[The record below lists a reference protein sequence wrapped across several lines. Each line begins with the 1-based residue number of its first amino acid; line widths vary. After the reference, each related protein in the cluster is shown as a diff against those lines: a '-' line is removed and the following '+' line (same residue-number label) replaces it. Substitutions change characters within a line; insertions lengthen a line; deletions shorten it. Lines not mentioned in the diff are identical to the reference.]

1 MTLPDWIKGLPRV
14 RRNSAPAIADDAGG
28 KLRLDQLAD
37 SEHTSGAEFNAPLTD
52 CSSTQCEQEQRYR
65 MLLSKGARLHARL
78 TERSD
83 CCSLAV
89 LDRSGMVIS
98 WYEGSFGAAHADD
111 KVLHRHVSQ
120 FYVPGDIAAG
130 VPGRSLR
137 CAADCGV
144 NTQHGWRRRPGGAIY
159 WGTTVVETI
168 VARDGGVL
176 GFAHVTR
183 RSQGPW
189 EAIHVA
195 ATRPR
200 RTRRIRA
207 QMRWSVGGGMSSPSL
222 AAT

>member
-1 MTLPDWIKGLPRV
+1 MTLSDWINGMPRV
-14 RRNSAPAIADDAGG
+14 RRNPAPTIADRAGG
-28 KLRLDQLAD
+28 RLRLAELAD
-37 SEHTSGAEFNAPLTD
+37 REPTSDAEFNAPLVD
-52 CSSTQCEQEQRYR
+52 CSSTQCEQEQRCR
-65 MLLSKGARLHARL
+65 MLLSEGARLHARFID
-78 TERSD
+78 RSD

-89 LDRSGMVIS
+89 LDQGGMVMS

-120 FYVPGDIAAG
+120 FYVPGDIASG

-176 GFAHVTR
+176 GFSHVTR

-207 QMRWSVGGGMSSPSL
+207 QMRWSVGGGMSSPGL